1 MLDSGLLSKN
11 FIGRDGFIWWIG
23 QVPDA
28 KFWKG
33 NLPELPQNKVT
44 DLPGFKWRVK
54 VRILGYHTSD
64 LTLLP
69 DDDLPWA
76 LVMLPTTSGSGS
88 GANSVTPRFS
98 GGEFVFG
105 FFLDGDNGQ
114 QPVIIGT
121 LGNSSQTLLS
131 SSLPSVGFKPFSG
144 FTSSQKQIPAYS
156 IRSPEETKKESVKG
170 EGTVQTG
177 SSGDQPNVKTS
188 SSTLLNPPNI
198 EGSNSTGDL
207 KDANTNAQQQDNPT
221 YPLANACKKGK
232 KKEGIK
238 GALERLVKSLEGIQK
253 INDSYISPTLNAV
266 SDVTAEI
273 ELCAGIISGY
283 LKQILN
289 NVRADILLEIEK
301 RIKLLTSKLS
311 TKKQIVAGEAQQK
324 AVDAIGCAFNKIIDA
339 LFDLVKN
346 FLENLI
352 DKIINVAVCVID
364 NMIAALLNSII
375 GPLEDAIS
383 SALGPLSD
391 LISGVTGGVSQALS
405 FVSAIKNL
413 LSCEVEDA
421 CPEVNTWSW
430 LDGPK
435 PGTEDDYS
443 NSLSKI
449 SKSASSGLSEFLG
462 NPPVSGISGDGNI
475 ANCFTGLSNC
485 GPPTIQFFGGTG
497 GGLGETISATAN
509 AVIGA
514 NGEILAVD
522 LLSSGLNYYSNPF
535 VYFDDPC
542 GSGAGAKAKAIV
554 DCGKVTSVKII
565 DGGSKYKDKKDGSKG
580 QNGKTKVGIGTTNSN
595 AILYPKGKPDNIDD
609 KSFGFDEITKSTG
622 IATSVQCKFILETE
636 NTVGLDTSSIGGY
649 NGPGIY
655 LDLLNVTTEKFT
667 KNTKVVEFTVT
678 KESVFDNTI
687 KIPGSKN
694 NQIIEVS
701 VPKKKNTTSAAFKVG
716 KIYGPIKIDGPGSL
730 HIGNQVVEGINNSGS
745 LTNSSIVVAHD
756 GDDWNDFVL
765 TADFGLF
772 NYYSAPPAS
781 IVDNTQVNQNSAVK
795 AYLEVGKIP
804 EPVNKFTTKV
814 NINFSL
820 DLDTGDKSVKS
831 AKIPLAGKKI
841 SAQFFPEFGKEYEYT
856 FYENKKYGPITF
868 EGGEGVSLK
877 ILDDG
882 KTLAILDGTDDNKDF
897 NIKIDKATS
906 QYSVDNTL
914 ASTGIA
920 TTSPSKPK
928 PPCPT
933 TKKSKISLPQ
943 ELLPGQDVETPPNS
957 SVEFSKTMENV
968 ILDNSFVKEDTTYT
982 FPDGAN
988 FTVPGPVVSTG
999 DSGSQTILEI
1009 TSDSSVIDKY
1019 NVVLELDEI
1028 IVENTGVNYS
1038 QNDTI
1043 CIEPD
1048 NGAVLKPS
1056 FDAFG
1061 RLVDVKILNKGGFVT
1076 SRPSLS
1082 ICNSSTGINAQMFA
1096 VLSAKKVTKDD
1107 VEKYNLNEDQII
1119 SVVDCVGKVNG

>member
-33 NLPELPQNKVT
+33 NLPELPQNSPS
-44 DLPGFKWRVK
+44 DLPGFKYRVK

-69 DDDLPWA
+69 DSDLPWA

-88 GANSVTPRFS
+88 GANTVTPRFS

-156 IRSPEETKKESVKG
+156 IRSPEETKKEAVKG
-170 EGTVQTG
+170 EGTVETG
-177 SSGDQPNVKTS
+177 SSGNQPNVKTS
-188 SSTLLNPPNI
+188 AATLPNPPNI
-198 EGSNSTGDL
+198 EGSGSTSDL
-207 KDANTNAQQQDNPT
+207 KDANSNAQQQDNPS

-232 KKEGIK
+232 NKEGIK
-238 GALERLVKSLEGIQK
+238 TGLERLVRSLEGIQK
-253 INDSYISPTLNAV
+253 VNDVYISPTLNAV
-266 SDVTAEI
+266 YDVTSEI
-273 ELCAGIISGY
+273 QLCAGIISGY
-283 LKQILN
+283 LKNILN
-289 NVRADILLEIEK
+289 NIRADILLEIEN

-311 TKKQIVAGEAQQK
+311 TKKQIAAGEAQQK

-352 DKIINVAVCVID
+352 DKILNVATCVID

-383 SALGPLSD
+383 SALGPLQD
-391 LISGVTGGVSQALS
+391 LISGVMGGVGQALN
-405 FVSAIKNL
+405 FVSAIKNF

-421 CPEVNTWSW
+421 CPEVSTWSW

-443 NSLSKI
+443 SSLSKI
-449 SKSASSGLSEFLG
+449 TKSASSGLNEFLG
-462 NPPVSGISGDGNI
+462 NTSSIGISGDGNI

-485 GPPTIQFFGGTG
+485 GPPTIEFFGGTG

-509 AVIGA
+509 AIIGA

-522 LLSSGLNYYSNPF
+522 LLSPGLNYYSNPF

-542 GSGAGAKAKAIV
+542 GSGSGAKATAV
-554 DCGKVTSVKII
+554 VECGKVKSVKVV
-565 DGGSKYKDKKDGSKG
+565 DGGSKYKPEKDGSKG
-580 QNGKTKVGIGTTNSN
+580 NKNKTKVGIGSTDSN
-595 AILYPKGKPDNIDD
+595 GVIHPKGKPGNVDD
-609 KSFGFDEITKSTG
+609 KSFGFGDVTKATG
-622 IATSVQCKFILETE
+622 ITTSVDCKFILQTE
-636 NTVGLDTSSIGGY
+636 NPVGLNTLTGGY

-655 LDLLNVTTEKFT
+655 LDLLNVTGTT
-667 KNTKVVEFTVT
+667 NKNIKTVEFTTT
-678 KESVFDNTI
+678 KESSYENTV
-687 KIPGSKN
+687 KIPGSKGN
-694 NQIIEVS
+694 KTIEISTPQKDKIVS
-701 VPKKKNTTSAAFKVG
+701 EAFKAG
-716 KIYGPIKIDGPGSL
+716 KIYGPIKIDGPGTL
-730 HIGNQVVEGINNSGS
+730 YVGNQVIQGISNSGS
-745 LTNSSIVVAHD
+745 LTNSSIVIAHD
-756 GDDWNDFVL
+756 TDDWNDFVVS
-765 TADFGLF
+765 TNSGVFA
-772 NYYSAPPAS
+772 YYNSAPAS
-781 IVDNTQVNQNSAVK
+781 IVDATQLNQNSVVN
-795 AYLEVGKIP
+795 AYLEIGKIP
-804 EPVNKFTTKV
+804 EPVNKFTTQV
-814 NINFSL
+814 DVNFSL
-820 DLDTGDKSVKS
+820 DLDVGDKSVKS
-831 AKIPLAGKKI
+831 ATIPIAGKKI
-841 SAQFFPEFGKEYEYT
+841 SAKFFSQFGTEYEYS

-877 ILDDG
+877 VLDNG
-882 KTLAILDGTDDNKDF
+882 KTLAILDGTDDEKDF
-897 NIKIDKATS
+897 NIKITNATS

-914 ASTGIA
+914 ASSGVA
-920 TTSPSKPK
+920 TTSQTKPS

-933 TKKSKISLPQ
+933 VKKSNISLPK
-943 ELLPGQDVETPPNS
+943 EVLPGQDVEVPPNS
-957 SVEFSKTMENV
+957 SVEFSKTSENV
-968 ILDNSFVKEDTTYT
+968 VLEDPFVKEGNMYT
-982 FPDGAN
+982 FPEGAS
-988 FTVPGPVVSTG
+988 FTVPQPSV
-999 DSGSQTILEI
+999 DPTIPQI

-1028 IVENTGVNYS
+1028 IIENTGINYS
-1038 QNDTI
+1038 QSDKI

-1048 NGAVLKPS
+1048 NGAVLKPV
-1056 FDAFG
+1056 FDDFG
-1061 RLVDVKILNKGGFVT
+1061 RLVDVKILSKGGFVT
-1076 SRPSLS
+1076 SRPSITVCS
-1082 ICNSSTGINAQMFA
+1082 SSTGINAQMFA
-1096 VLSAKKVTKDD
+1096 VLGVKKVTKDD
-1107 VEKYNLNEDQII
+1107 IEKYNLNEDQII